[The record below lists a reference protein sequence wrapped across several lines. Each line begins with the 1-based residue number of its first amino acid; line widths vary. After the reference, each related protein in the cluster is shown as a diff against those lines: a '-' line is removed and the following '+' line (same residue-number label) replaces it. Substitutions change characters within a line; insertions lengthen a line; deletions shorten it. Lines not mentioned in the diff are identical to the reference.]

1 MLVAL
6 PLAQVIHSKLIYNFL
21 EGGGGEGGAC
31 APKGTPY
38 NGLYGES
45 LPERGTFVRSQTY
58 EREGKSVI
66 SFRLY
71 YDLKGLQKDCTDV
84 KKSTKFSGFVIF
96 SYLKCSTFIA
106 VKRDTKL

>member
-6 PLAQVIHSKLIYNFL
+6 PLAQIIHSKLIYNFL
-21 EGGGGEGGAC
+21 EGGRGGG

-58 EREGKSVI
+58 EREGRSVI

-71 YDLKGLQKDCTDV
+71 YDLQGLQKDCMVV
-84 KKSTKFSGFVIF
+84 KMSTKFSGFVIF
-96 SYLKCSTFIA
+96 SYLKGSTFIA